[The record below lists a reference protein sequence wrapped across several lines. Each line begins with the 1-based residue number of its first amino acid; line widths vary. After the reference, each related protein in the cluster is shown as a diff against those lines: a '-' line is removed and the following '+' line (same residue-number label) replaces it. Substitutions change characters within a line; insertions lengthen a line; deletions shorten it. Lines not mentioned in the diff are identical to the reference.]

1 MPNKSYTKGT
11 KFEYRVRDYFKDAGY
26 EVFRMAGSHT
36 QADLICFPRSK
47 ATKSIDRILPLEPLL
62 IQCKTK
68 MALMSKS
75 QRQELIQYCQDIGV
89 QAVLAYR
96 DRKRKI
102 VPMYLK

>member
-1 MPNKSYTKGT
+1 MPNKSYRKGSR
-11 KFEYRVRDYFKDAGY
+11 FEYRVRDYFKKAGY

-36 QADLICFPRSK
+36 QADLICFPKSK
-47 ATKSIDRILPLEPLL
+47 KTKPLDRILPLQPLL

-68 MALMSKS
+68 IGLMSKS
-75 QRQELIQYCQDIGV
+75 QRQELIQYCADIGV

-102 VPMYLK
+102 IPMYLK